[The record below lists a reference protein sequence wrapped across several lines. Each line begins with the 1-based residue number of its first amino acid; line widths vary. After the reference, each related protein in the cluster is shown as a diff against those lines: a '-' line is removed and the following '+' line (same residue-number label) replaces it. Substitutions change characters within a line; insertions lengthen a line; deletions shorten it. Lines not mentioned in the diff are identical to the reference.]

1 MTKTHFA
8 ALIVVELLLHSAQIP
23 RSPTEKRQEV
33 SSASPLRVS
42 VVEMSTSKP
51 IVGASV
57 NVYRRGETQVI
68 AHGTTDA
75 SGDSTVILPMGLL
88 DVRVDHPHYCSIKT
102 SIKTPRSRRL
112 SSRLD
117 PCHRA
122 SGTVRNKRG
131 QPVEGAA
138 VVFVSPEGICMVDGR
153 SDSTGRFEDKSLLA
167 KTYRVVIAAPSHP
180 LTWHPEPLTIS
191 SHRVEGIELVVDD
204 YEEAVLF
211 SGRVLDESGQPI
223 PSARLTWDSD
233 RMESGQYRLIAD
245 SLNPE
250 ERRRFK
256 ILTKA
261 RRTLEYRVDSQGR
274 FEMLLRPRKHDRVK
288 VEAPGFRVL
297 SSDIDLN
304 GDVREEFQLER
315 YPSTRIRVIDGHGR
329 LVEHLRI
336 TGASPRNGDHLLH
349 PLGPEGSFYFEGFP
363 LYVSAYNLEDDLGV
377 SEQILIKE
385 PTPEI
390 VLHLDQ
396 PGSLEGHVDMGGYEN
411 QLGFTV
417 VFYHRIKGPHGTYI
431 AKSFG
436 SESGGAFRL
445 DGLPLGPC
453 YIQITASHHE
463 FEGFGGQVDIKPE
476 TYLRVSLP
484 RRGGGNR

>member
-1 MTKTHFA
+1 M
-8 ALIVVELLLHSAQIP
+8 
-23 RSPTEKRQEV
+23 
-33 SSASPLRVS
+33 
-42 VVEMSTSKP
+42 
-51 IVGASV
+51 
-57 NVYRRGETQVI
+57 
-68 AHGTTDA
+68 
-75 SGDSTVILPMGLL
+75 
-88 DVRVDHPHYCSIKT
+88 
-102 SIKTPRSRRL
+102 
-112 SSRLD
+112 
-117 PCHRA
+117 
-122 SGTVRNKRG
+122 
-131 QPVEGAA
+131 
-138 VVFVSPEGICMVDGR
+138 FVSPEGLCRVDGR
-153 SDSTGRFEDKSLLA
+153 SDSAGRFEHKSLLA

-204 YEEAVLF
+204 YDEAVLF

-233 RMESGQYRLIAD
+233 RMESGQYRLLAD

-261 RRTLEYRVDSQGR
+261 REAFEYRVDSQGR

-288 VEAPGFRVL
+288 VEALGFRVM
-297 SSDIDLN
+297 SSGLDLQ
-304 GDVREEFQLER
+304 GDVRKEFQLER
-315 YPSTRIRVIDGHGR
+315 YPSTRIRVVDGHGR
-329 LVEHLRI
+329 PVKHLRI
-336 TGASPRNGDHLLH
+336 AGAAPKNGDHLLH

-363 LYVSAYNLEDDLGV
+363 LYVSAYNLEDGLGV
-377 SEQILIKE
+377 TEQILVKE

-411 QLGFTV
+411 QLGFEV

-453 YIQITASHHE
+453 YIQIIASHHE